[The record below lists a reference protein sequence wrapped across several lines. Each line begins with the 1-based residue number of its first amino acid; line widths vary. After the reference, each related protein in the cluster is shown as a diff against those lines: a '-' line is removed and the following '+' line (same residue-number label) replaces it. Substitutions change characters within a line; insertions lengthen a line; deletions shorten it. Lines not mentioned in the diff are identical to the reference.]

1 MEKYL
6 HNFQKNSEH
15 ISDTEHTKQI
25 EVVLKKS
32 IETSVATIIT
42 LLFFYIVIFVGWG
55 ILPSVTDNNDDD
67 HFLYLILAKT
77 IIIIMAMIGPLI
89 ICHIKFLFELKKI
102 RTDVYH
108 KSCKDGKL

>member
-1 MEKYL
+1 M
-6 HNFQKNSEH
+6 
-15 ISDTEHTKQI
+15 KQI

-32 IETSVATIIT
+32 IKMSVTVIIT

-55 ILPSVTDNNDDD
+55 IIPSVTDNNDDVY
-67 HFLYLILAKT
+67 FLYLILAK
-77 IIIIMAMIGPLI
+77 IITIIMAMMGPLI

-108 KSCKDGKL
+108 KSCKDGKS